1 MNNANVKS
9 GSYSKII
16 AIILFF
22 ALTVGNYFQ
31 YQLTP
36 LAGQLMTDLG
46 ITQNQ
51 FSSIFTS
58 PMITSIILGIVA
70 GVLADKFGIKK
81 VIAVALVIAAAG
93 LCIRPFAESYGPL
106 FASMV
111 LGGLGITFLNTNLSK
126 IIGGWY
132 TPQQIVSVMGI
143 IMAGNTVGMTL
154 GTATTAMLPSM
165 TTAFW
170 ISGIAAVL
178 VAVLWIAF
186 VREGPYSR
194 KDGQTETIPLGQS
207 LKTVLKSKNVW
218 LAGICLAFILGCN
231 VALTSFLPTALQS
244 RGYTEAAAG
253 LVSSVMTI
261 GSFCGTF
268 LGPIIITKLPRMKPA
283 LIVCSIVAALCAAFG
298 WAAPTPLVPVLLF
311 LAGAFISA
319 LVPTFM
325 SFPMLLP
332 EIGPAYAGSAGGV
345 MTTLELLGAVIIPT
359 YIITPAAGSNFTL
372 YFALAGISAALMV
385 IFALFLPELNRRKK
399 AA

>member
-111 LGGLGITFLNTNLSK
+111 LGGLGITFLNTKSSRSSADGIHRSKSDRLWELS
-126 IIGGWY
+126 W
-132 TPQQIVSVMGI
+132 
-143 IMAGNTVGMTL
+143 
-154 GTATTAMLPSM
+154 
-165 TTAFW
+165 
-170 ISGIAAVL
+170 
-178 VAVLWIAF
+178 
-186 VREGPYSR
+186 
-194 KDGQTETIPLGQS
+194 
-207 LKTVLKSKNVW
+207 
-218 LAGICLAFILGCN
+218 
-231 VALTSFLPTALQS
+231 
-244 RGYTEAAAG
+244 
-253 LVSSVMTI
+253 
-261 GSFCGTF
+261 
-268 LGPIIITKLPRMKPA
+268 
-283 LIVCSIVAALCAAFG
+283 
-298 WAAPTPLVPVLLF
+298 
-311 LAGAFISA
+311 
-319 LVPTFM
+319 
-325 SFPMLLP
+325 P
-332 EIGPAYAGSAGGV
+332 EILWA
-345 MTTLELLGAVIIPT
+345 
-359 YIITPAAGSNFTL
+359 
-372 YFALAGISAALMV
+372 
-385 IFALFLPELNRRKK
+385 
-399 AA
+399 

>member
-1 MNNANVKS
+1 MKS
-9 GSYSKII
+9 TNSKTGSSSIII
-16 AIILFF
+16 AIVLFI
-22 ALTVGNYFQ
+22 ALIVGNYFQ

-36 LAGQLMTDLG
+36 LAGQLMENFS

-58 PMITSIILGIVA
+58 PMITSIVLGIVA

-81 VIAVALVIAAAG
+81 VIAVALLIAACG

-106 FASMV
+106 FASMI

-132 TPQQIVSVMGI
+132 APQQIGAIMGI
-143 IMAGNTVGMTL
+143 IMAGNTVGQTL
-154 GTATTAMLPSM
+154 GTATTAMLPSI
-165 TTAFW
+165 TAAFW

-186 VREGPYSR
+186 VREGPYSGAE
-194 KDGQTETIPLGQS
+194 KTSQAVPFSQS

-218 LAGICLAFILGCN
+218 LVGICLAFLLGCN

-268 LGPIIITKLPRMKPA
+268 VGPVIITKLPRMKPS
-283 LIVCSIVAALCAAFG
+283 LIICAIVAALCAAFG
-298 WAAPTPLVPVLLF
+298 WNAPAPLVPVILF
-311 LAGAFISA
+311 IAGFFISA

-325 SFPMLLP
+325 SFPVLLP

-359 YIITPAAGSNFTL
+359 YIITPIAGSNFSL
-372 YFALAGISAALMV
+372 YFIMAAISALLMALSA
-385 IFALFLPELNRRKK
+385 IFLPELNRKK
-399 AA
+399 QAV

>member
-1 MNNANVKS
+1 MKNTNSKS
-9 GSYSKII
+9 GSYHTVI

-22 ALTVGNYFQ
+22 ALIVGNYFQ

-36 LAGQLMTDLG
+36 LAGQLMEGFG
-46 ITQNQ
+46 ITPNQ

-70 GVLADKFGIKK
+70 GVLVDKYGFKK
-81 VIAVALVIAAAG
+81 VIAIALILAAAG
-93 LCIRPFAESYGPL
+93 LCMRPFARSYGTL
-106 FASMV
+106 FATMI

-126 IIGGWY
+126 IIGEWY
-132 TPQQIVSVMGI
+132 APQKIGAVMGI
-143 IMAGNTVGMTL
+143 IMAGNTVGQTL

-178 VAVLWIAF
+178 VAVLWIVF
-186 VREGPYSR
+186 VHEGPYAN
-194 KDGQTETIPLGQS
+194 KEEGANAIPLGES
-207 LKTVLKSKNVW
+207 LKNVLKSKNVW
-218 LAGICLAFILGCN
+218 IVGICLAFLLGCN

-244 RGYTEAAAG
+244 RGYTEASAG
-253 LVSSVMTI
+253 LVSSVMTV

-268 LGPIIITKLPRMKPA
+268 IGPIIITKLPRMKPA
-283 LIVCSIVAALCAAFG
+283 LVTCAVVAALCAAFG
-298 WAAPTPLVPVLLF
+298 WKAPSPLVPVILF

-332 EIGPAYAGSAGGV
+332 EIGPKYAGSAGGV

-359 YIITPAAGSNFTL
+359 YIITPLAGSNFNM
-372 YFALAGISAALMV
+372 YFIMAAVSAV
-385 IFALFLPELNRRKK
+385 IMAVVALFLPELNRKR
-399 AA
+399 